1 MKQQWKQHS
10 PAVFICGK
18 ENGTTMSLL
27 NHQDDAK
34 WDEKLI
40 NFRKHWTVSCR
51 GKYGNTSKPHRQ
63 WGSRKPLFI
72 LQINIKINI
81 FQNIKINI
89 FQNRK
94 INIFKNNLDS
104 FGSNGVNSP
113 HFHGNPSGT
122 HSSWGYRATL
132 HNTNHKKTC
141 ALSKMDSEMKSG
153 FCT

>member
-10 PAVFICGK
+10 PAEFICGK

-34 WDEKLI
+34 WEEKLI

-51 GKYGNTSKPHRQ
+51 GKYGNTFKPHRQ

-89 FQNRK
+89 FQN
-94 INIFKNNLDS
+94 NLDY
-104 FGSNGVNSP
+104 FGSNGVNSL
-113 HFHGNPSGT
+113 HFHGNLSGT

-132 HNTNHKKTC
+132 HTTNHKKPVPCPKLTLKWRVAS
-141 ALSKMDSEMKSG
+141 ALKRCME
-153 FCT
+153 